1 MDTSEGLSE
10 ENTKE
15 KAISDDVLTRIETAQ
30 CCYIKERF
38 GVNLNL
44 TILWQPSL
52 QRKLN
57 HFFKSIIFVKFE
69 F

>member
-30 CCYIKERF
+30 GCYIKERF

-57 HFFKSIIFVKFE
+57 NFF
-69 F
+69 

>member
-15 KAISDDVLTRIETAQ
+15 KAISDVLNRIETAQ

-57 HFFKSIIFVKFE
+57 KFF
-69 F
+69 